1 MGNFTVVRVGWGKL
15 NRRCKVSNGFFF
27 GRRIRP
33 RGKEPDFYSIR
44 RFLENLS
51 ILRAKKKEICG
62 YFFMNLRK
70 NCFIFFATLLQIL
83 IKC

>member
-1 MGNFTVVRVGWGKL
+1 MGNFTFVREGWGKL
-15 NRRCKVSNGFFF
+15 NRKCKVSNGFFFF

-51 ILRAKKKEICG
+51 ILRGKKEICG
-62 YFFMNLRK
+62 YFLMNLKK

-83 IKC
+83 MKC